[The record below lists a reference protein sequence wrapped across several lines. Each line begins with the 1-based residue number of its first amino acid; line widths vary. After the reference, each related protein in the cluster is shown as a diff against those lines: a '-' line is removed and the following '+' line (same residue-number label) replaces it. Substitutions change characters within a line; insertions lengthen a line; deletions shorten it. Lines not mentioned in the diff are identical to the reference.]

1 MTTETTSTLTNS
13 IRDVYKQKYLVGAM
27 GVRLYDQLA
36 IDYTQLGADGKTMDE
51 LMQSTNIYIP
61 FLSDMTPGVTAISET
76 ADINPQTLRDAT
88 SSITWSSRG
97 EALQWSEKL
106 SIAVY
111 TDYTARAMEKVGK
124 NAMESIELL
133 AEAAACQ
140 GSWVDRINGTA
151 VFGNTRANIDDCDVC
166 TDAVFRA
173 AHGKMLTL
181 KVPGFMDANGEAN
194 TWSAIMHPY
203 VFHDISENGN
213 VDAIGQYQDR
223 GIHLNFELGQVG
235 PFRLVVSPYA
245 KVFGGAG
252 ADFDT
257 NVATTLASAANAL
270 ATTITTSD
278 NVDSD
283 IGDGDLWTIGTEET
297 ASTFYPTNE
306 RIKVLSAS
314 TTTLTILGEG
324 PNGGLRFDHAAGVA
338 VRNAYSVYTVVLG
351 GPESLVKV
359 YATDV
364 GEYGMTVGPKKHG
377 LLDQF
382 NTMGWKYYGGYGR
395 VAQNRLL
402 RIECGTSY
410 E

>member
-13 IRDVYKQKYLVGAM
+13 IRDVYKGKYLVGAM
-27 GVRLYDQLA
+27 GQRLYDQLA
-36 IDYTQLGADGKTMDE
+36 IDYTQLGADGKTMQE
-51 LMQSTNIYIP
+51 LLQSTNIYIP
-61 FLSDMTPGVTAISET
+61 FISDMSPGTTAISET
-76 ADINPQTLRDAT
+76 QDITPQTLRDAT

-106 SIAVY
+106 ELSVY
-111 TDYTARAMEKVGK
+111 TDYTARAYDRVGK

-140 GSWVDRINGTA
+140 GSWVEYESTA
-151 VFGNTRANIDDCDVC
+151 GARASITDTCVA
-166 TDAVFRA
+166 TDAIFRQYQA
-173 AHGKMLTL
+173 KMLTL
-181 KVPGFMDANGEAN
+181 KVPGFINDAGEAN

-203 VFHDISENGN
+203 VFHDIAEGGN
-213 VDAIGQYQDR
+213 VNDIGIYQDK
-223 GIHLNFELGQVG
+223 GIHLNFELAQLG
-235 PFRLVVSPYA
+235 PFRLVVSPFA

-252 ADFDT
+252 DDFDT

-270 ATTITTSD
+270 AKTIVTAD

-283 IGDGDLWTIGTEET
+283 IGDGELWTIGTEET
-297 ASTFYPTNE
+297 ANTFYPTNE

-324 PNGGLRFDHAAGVA
+324 PNGGLRFDHDAGAA
-338 VRNAYSVYTVVLG
+338 VRNAYSVYPIIFG

-364 GEYGMTVGPKKHG
+364 GEYGMEVGPKVSG
-377 LLDQF
+377 TLDQF
-382 NTMGWKYYGGYGR
+382 NTLGWKYYGGYGR
-395 VAQNRLL
+395 VGENRLL
-402 RIECGTSY
+402 RYECGTSY